1 MVNYVFCCVNI
12 RIVENIEMCG
22 VFVYIKLYK
31 SRTKSTSN
39 KVKKLKN
46 RKFESSQCKNFKLFP
61 TRTLKIFEK
70 NLNLFT
76 FTKKL
81 IGKKIIFFLNRPSV
95 PNRKNLE
102 TP

>member
-39 KVKKLKN
+39 KVKKLK
-46 RKFESSQCKNFKLFP
+46 
-61 TRTLKIFEK
+61 
-70 NLNLFT
+70 
-76 FTKKL
+76 KKS
-81 IGKKIIFFLNRPSV
+81 KM
-95 PNRKNLE
+95 
-102 TP
+102 